1 MDSGLVILISRASF
15 NSIIQSFVDPQVEKS
30 LKSSITMSVEDLEDL
45 IENYSVAFDERSKI
59 KIVST
64 IDQTF

>member
-1 MDSGLVILISRASF
+1 M
-15 NSIIQSFVDPQVEKS
+15 
-30 LKSSITMSVEDLEDL
+30 TVEDLEDL

-59 KIVST
+59 TIVST